1 MGQTYTFFSDIAN
14 MIMNGMGTNLFSK
27 AGSLIAG
34 VAPLFQVFFSIY
46 VLLLAFD
53 YYKKGF
59 DESVVDI
66 GKSLIGWVII
76 IACAFNAS
84 QYDKIANILWELPD
98 RLSGFIASQEYT
110 ASALDTS
117 ASNFMNTLTQI
128 PEYAASLDF
137 TQVSDKLMLYIGWA
151 IVLLCGIVFFAI
163 SFAYYVIAKLSL
175 AMVIVIGPI
184 FLGSFLFPSTR
195 QWGMNW
201 VGQVL
206 NYSVT
211 IMFFTVL
218 GALQQD
224 FFTTHLQ
231 NAIVGEI
238 SSVAQVLGL
247 IPLFFLSTVFFI
259 LVAWNIPS
267 IASAL
272 TGGASVN
279 GFSRTIMSVY
289 AWGKTKAIPSF
300 GGKGGGKIS
309 QNK

>member
-14 MIMNGMGTNLFSK
+14 MIMNGMGSNLFSK
-27 AGSLIAG
+27 SGSLIAG
-34 VAPLFQVFFSIY
+34 VAPLFQAVFSAY
-46 VLLLAFD
+46 VVLLAFD

-59 DESVVDI
+59 DESVMDI
-66 GKSLIGWVII
+66 AKSVIAWLII

-84 QYDKIANILWELPD
+84 QYDRLANWIWMFPD
-98 RLSGFIASQEYT
+98 RLSGFLGTQEYT

-117 ASNFMNTLTQI
+117 ASNLMNSLNTVA
-128 PEYAASLDF
+128 EYAAGLDF

-151 IVLLCGIVFFAI
+151 IVLVCGLIFFAI

-175 AMVIVIGPI
+175 AMVIVIGPFFI
-184 FLGSFLFPSTR
+184 GSFLFPSTR

-201 VGQVL
+201 IGQVL

-211 IMFFTVL
+211 ILFFTVL

-224 FFTTHLQ
+224 FFTTHLES
-231 NAIVGEI
+231 AIVGDI
-238 SSVAQVLGL
+238 TSVAQVLGL
-247 IPLFFLSTVFFI
+247 IPLFVLSTLFFI
-259 LVAWNIPS
+259 LVAWGIPS

-279 GFSRTIMSVY
+279 GFSRTIMSMY
-289 AWGKTKAIPSF
+289 AWAKTKSIPSF
-300 GGKGGGKIS
+300 NRKGGNIRQGK
-309 QNK
+309 

>member
-14 MIMNGMGTNLFSK
+14 MIMNGMGSNLFSK
-27 AGSLIAG
+27 SGSLIAG
-34 VAPLFQVFFSIY
+34 VAPLFQAGFSIY

-66 GKSLIGWVII
+66 AKSLIAWLII

-84 QYDKIANILWELPD
+84 QYDKLANWIWMFPD
-98 RLSGFIASQEYT
+98 RLSGFLGTQEYT

-117 ASNFMNTLTQI
+117 FSNFLNSLTVI
-128 PEYAASLDF
+128 TEYASSLDF
-137 TQVSDKLMLYIGWA
+137 TQVSDKLMLHIGWA
-151 IVLLCGIVFFAI
+151 IVLVCGGFFFVI
-163 SFAYYVIAKLSL
+163 SFSYYVIAKLSL
-175 AMVIVIGPI
+175 AMVIVVGPI
-184 FLGSFLFPSTR
+184 FIGSFLFPSTR

-201 VGQVL
+201 IGQVL

-211 IMFFTVL
+211 ILFFTVL

-224 FFTTHLQ
+224 FFTTHME
-231 NAIVGEI
+231 NAIVGDI
-238 SSVAQVLGL
+238 TSVAQVLGL
-247 IPLFFLSTVFFI
+247 LPLFVLSTVFFI
-259 LVAWNIPS
+259 LVAWGIPS

-279 GFSRTIMSVY
+279 GFSRTVMSVY
-289 AWGKTKAIPSF
+289 AWAKTKNIPSV
-300 GGKGGGKIS
+300 GRKGGDIRQGK
-309 QNK
+309 

>member
-1 MGQTYTFFSDIAN
+1 MGPTYTFFSDMAN

-27 AGSLIAG
+27 AGNLIAG

-84 QYDKIANILWELPD
+84 QYDKIANIIWELPD

-117 ASNFMNTLTQI
+117 ASNVMNTLTKI

-151 IVLLCGIVFFAI
+151 FVLVCSFLFFVT

-175 AMVIVIGPI
+175 AMVILIGPI

-211 IMFFTVL
+211 IMFFTIL
-218 GALQQD
+218 GSLQQD

-247 IPLFFLSTVFFI
+247 IPIFFLSTVFFI
-259 LVAWNIPS
+259 LVAWSIPS

-289 AWGKTKAIPSF
+289 AWGKTKALPSW
-300 GGKGGGKIS
+300 GRKGGNIGQGK
-309 QNK
+309 

>member
-27 AGSLIAG
+27 SGSLISG
-34 VAPLFQVFFSIY
+34 IAPLFQAGFFIY
-46 VLLLAFD
+46 VLLLTFD

-59 DESVVDI
+59 DESIMDI
-66 GKSLIGWVII
+66 GKNLIAWLFI
-76 IACAFNAS
+76 IALAFNAS
-84 QYDKIANILWELPD
+84 QYDRLANWIWMFPD
-98 RLSGFIASQEYT
+98 RLSGLLGTKEYT

-117 ASNFMNTLTQI
+117 FSNFLNSLTTVY
-128 PEYAASLDF
+128 EYSAGLDF
-137 TQVSDKLMLYIGWA
+137 TQVADKIMLYLG
-151 IVLLCGIVFFAI
+151 LLGISICGFVFFGVTL
-163 SFAYYVIAKLSL
+163 AYYVIAKLSL

-184 FLGSFLFPSTR
+184 FIGSFLFPSTR

-201 VGQVL
+201 VGQIL

-211 IMFFTVL
+211 ITFFTIL

-231 NAIVGEI
+231 NAIVGDI
-238 SSVAQVLGL
+238 TSVAQVLGL
-247 IPLFFLSTVFFI
+247 IPLFVLSTIFFI

-267 IASAL
+267 ISSAL

-279 GFSRTIMSVY
+279 GFSRTIMSFY
-289 AWGKTKAIPSF
+289 AWGKTKGIPSF
-300 GGKGGGKIS
+300 NKGSGGNIKSK
-309 QNK
+309 

>member
-1 MGQTYTFFSDIAN
+1 MGQTYFSDIAN
-14 MIMNGMGTNLFSK
+14 MIMNGMGSNLFSK
-27 AGSLIAG
+27 SGSLIAG
-34 VAPLFQVFFSIY
+34 VAPLFQAGFSIY

-66 GKSLIGWVII
+66 AKSLIAWLII

-84 QYDKIANILWELPD
+84 QYDKLANWIWMFPD
-98 RLSGFIASQEYT
+98 RLSGFLGTQEYT

-117 ASNFMNTLTQI
+117 FSNYLNSMTTVF
-128 PEYAASLDF
+128 EYASSLDF
-137 TQVSDKLMLYIGWA
+137 TQVADKITLYAGIAA
-151 IVLLCGIVFFAI
+151 IAGLGFLFFGVTL
-163 SFAYYVIAKLSL
+163 AYYVIAKLSL

-184 FLGSFLFPSTR
+184 FIGSFLFPSTR

-201 VGQVL
+201 VGQIL

-211 IMFFTVL
+211 ITLFTIL

-224 FFTTHLQ
+224 FFTTHME
-231 NAIVGEI
+231 NAIVGDI
-238 SSVAQVLGL
+238 TSVAQVFGL
-247 IPLFFLSTVFFI
+247 IPLFLLSTVFFI
-259 LVAWNIPS
+259 LVAWGIPS

-279 GFSRTIMSVY
+279 GFSRTVMSVY
-289 AWGKTKAIPSF
+289 AWAKTKNIPSL
-300 GGKGGGKIS
+300 GRKGGDIRQGK
-309 QNK
+309 